1 MNERRKKMIDAY
13 NSNKIPDFE
22 LLLDN
27 VCDSHNVAAVSRTA
41 DGFGVSKIHLY
52 YTYNEFPEFDYNG
65 HKSSAS
71 ATRWMDF
78 STVEDPVEFA
88 KRKKSEGYTLVGTYM
103 DSTAGT
109 VMDYD
114 FSKKTIVMM
123 GSEKFGLSPELQEL
137 CDELMYIPMVGMVQ
151 SYNISVSASLIMYEL
166 FRQRG
171 HLVDAGLVNSLRGS
185 RDGDKERIEKGL
197 EPRGL

>member
-1 MNERRKKMIDAY
+1 MNERRKKMIQAY
-13 NSNKIPDFE
+13 SDNKIPGFE

-41 DGFGVSKIHLY
+41 DGLGISKINLY

-78 STVEDPVEFA
+78 EKVEDPLEFA
-88 KRKKSEGYTLVGTYM
+88 KQKKSEGYTLVGTYM
-103 DSTAGT
+103 DDTAKT

-123 GSEKFGLSPELQEL
+123 GSEKRGLSKEIKEI

-151 SYNISVSASLIMYEL
+151 SYNISVSASIVMYEL
-166 FRQRG
+166 YRQRG
-171 HLVDAGLVNSLRGS
+171 HLVDTGLINSLRGN
-185 RDGDKERIEKGL
+185 RDGDNKRKEQGL

>member
-1 MNERRKKMIDAY
+1 MNERRKKMIEAY
-13 NSNKIPDFE
+13 SSNKIPGFE

-27 VCDSHNVAAVSRTA
+27 VCDAHNVAAVSRTA
-41 DGFGVSKIHLY
+41 DGLGVSKINLY

-71 ATRWMDF
+71 ATRWIDF
-78 STVEDPVEFA
+78 SRVECPVEFA
-88 KRKKSEGYTLVGTYM
+88 KQKKAEGYTLVGTYM
-103 DSTAGT
+103 DSSAGT

-114 FSKKTIVMM
+114 FSKKTLLMM
-123 GSEKFGLSPELQEL
+123 GSEKLGLSPELKEL

-151 SYNISVSASLIMYEL
+151 SYNISVSASMIMYEL

-171 HLVDAGLVNSLRGS
+171 HLVDTKLINSLRGN
-185 RDGDKERIEKGL
+185 RDGDKERIAKGL

>member
-1 MNERRKKMIDAY
+1 MNERRKKMVEAY
-13 NSNKIPDFE
+13 HHNKIPGFE

-41 DGFGVSKIHLY
+41 DGLGVSKINLY

-78 STVEDPVEFA
+78 EKVEDPIEFA
-88 KRKKSEGYTLVGTYM
+88 KQRKADGYTLVGTYM
-103 DSTAGT
+103 DSSAKTL
-109 VMDYD
+109 MDYD

-123 GSEKFGLSPELQEL
+123 GSEKRGLSPELKEL

-151 SYNISVSASLIMYEL
+151 SYNISVSASMVMYEL
-166 FRQRG
+166 HRQQG
-171 HLVDAGLVNSLRGS
+171 HTVDASLVNGLRGN
-185 RDGDKERIEKGL
+185 REGDRERSEAGL